1 MWQGNPHTHQ
11 SPTNIANNMASKI
24 PIKLIDTIEMAE
36 LIYARLNTFTLP
48 KIFYKDS
55 KRWNNQMRNDSLSPS
70 MSEIIERMNAETME
84 IEKKHRLSYSFKSHA
99 YDFDKIYMTC
109 GRNYI
114 EINDEDY
121 FVYIE
126 PNDEEKINRIRFARV
141 GYEKDDITQ
150 MTSIADLLAD
160 VEYFIN
166 NVRAY
171 IHAIAGNYA
180 ENHKE
185 ISLQK
190 AMSSTLAA
198 LGITGERQEPWV
210 QANAIGCYRHFR
222 DYQLVNSP
230 EHDTTTKIYL
240 MDFDLSDFQ
249 F

>member
-1 MWQGNPHTHQ
+1 
-11 SPTNIANNMASKI
+11 MASKI

-126 PNDEEKINRIRFARV
+126 PNDEEKINRIRFVRPEEEY
-141 GYEKDDITQ
+141 GDITQ
-150 MTSIADLLAD
+150 MTSITEVLAD
-160 VEYFIN
+160 VEDFIN
-166 NVRAY
+166 NVKAY
-171 IHAIAGNYA
+171 ILVLANNYR
-180 ENHKE
+180 ENHKK
-185 ISLQK
+185 ISLK
-190 AMSSTLAA
+190 RAMSSTLAA
-198 LGITGERQEPWV
+198 LGITGERQEPWFMPSD
-210 QANAIGCYRHFR
+210 IG
-222 DYQLVNSP
+222 
-230 EHDTTTKIYL
+230 
-240 MDFDLSDFQ
+240 
-249 F
+249 